1 VKNFRKMNK
10 RQIAFLS
17 ILSLF
22 LSLPLT
28 PVSAAAKA
36 GGTCSK
42 AGITSVAASK
52 TYTCVKS
59 GKKLVWNKGVAV
71 AASNPTPT
79 ATPTTAA
86 NYATLWEKY
95 SWVKPTSS
103 SSVVTAA
110 TEKFSAYVAVTRTNG
125 TVIKIAAQDGADQTL
140 VGWVK
145 DGANLVSKAFV
156 YPKFSKPFLEVI
168 GIDRAWVEKT
178 YIDNGYSNDEAKNGF
193 GRAFADGAPAFG
205 GSTSNTYNS
214 GVVTINNLLVNDKLG
229 MTQMPGHEFFHTVQE
244 RVSAVVFGPEGVG
257 KVPQWFWEGPAT
269 FIGLQTA
276 SYLGLTSYITEGRDF
291 AVMRS
296 NAPSTKSS
304 LLSEATKNTGR
315 PDAIDPYG
323 IGAIATEFLVAN
335 VGIEKFMDIYINL
348 GKKKSFADSFKT
360 ATGVELTDF
369 YTMFEE
375 VRPVLDIS
383 RS

>member
-1 VKNFRKMNK
+1 MHK

-22 LSLPLT
+22 LSLPLI
-28 PVSAAAKA
+28 PANAAAKA

-52 TYTCVKS
+52 TYKCIKS

-71 AASNPTPT
+71 TASKPTPT
-79 ATPTTAA
+79 TTPTTAA
-86 NYATLWEKY
+86 NDATLWGKY

-103 SSVVTAA
+103 SSVVTVA
-110 TEKFSAYVAVTRTNG
+110 TDKFKAYVAVTRTND

-140 VGWVK
+140 VGWVR
-145 DGANLVSKAFV
+145 DGANLVSKAFD
-156 YPKFSKPFLEVI
+156 YPKLSKPFLEVI
-168 GIDRAWVEKT
+168 AIDREWLEKT
-178 YIDNGYSNDEAKNGF
+178 YIDNGYSENEAKNDR

-205 GSTSNTYNS
+205 GSTTNTFNS
-214 GVVTINNLLVNDKLG
+214 GVVTKNNLLVNDKLG
-229 MTQMPGHEFFHTVQE
+229 MMQMAGHEFFHAVQE
-244 RVSAVVFGPEGVG
+244 RISGGVPSPDG
-257 KVPQWFWEGPAT
+257 LGIAPQWFWEGPAT

-276 SYLGLTSYITEGRDF
+276 GYLGWASYITEGRNM
-291 AVMRS
+291 AVARS

-335 VGIEKFMDIYINL
+335 VGIEKFMEVYKNI
-348 GKKKSFADSFKT
+348 GKKKKFADAFKT

-375 VRPVLDIS
+375 VRPVLGIA

>member
-1 VKNFRKMNK
+1 VK
-10 RQIAFLS
+10 
-17 ILSLF
+17 
-22 LSLPLT
+22 
-28 PVSAAAKA
+28 
-36 GGTCSK
+36 
-42 AGITSVAASK
+42 VAASK
-52 TYTCVKS
+52 
-59 GKKLVWNKGVAV
+59 
-71 AASNPTPT
+71 PTPT
-79 ATPTTAA
+79 TTPTTAA
-86 NYATLWEKY
+86 NDATLWGKY

-110 TEKFSAYVAVTRTNG
+110 TDKFKAYVAVTRTND

-140 VGWVK
+140 VGWVR
-145 DGANLVSKAFV
+145 DGANLVSKAFD
-156 YPKFSKPFLEVI
+156 YPKLSKPFLEVI
-168 GIDRAWVEKT
+168 AIDREWLEKT
-178 YIDNGYSNDEAKNGF
+178 YIDNGYSENEAKNDR

-205 GSTSNTYNS
+205 GSTTNTFNS
-214 GVVTINNLLVNDKLG
+214 GVVTKNNLLVNDKLG
-229 MTQMPGHEFFHTVQE
+229 MMQMAGHEFFHAVQE
-244 RVSAVVFGPEGVG
+244 RISGGVPSPDG
-257 KVPQWFWEGPAT
+257 LGIAPQWFWEGPAT

-276 SYLGLTSYITEGRDF
+276 GYLGWASYITEGRNM
-291 AVMRS
+291 AVARS

-335 VGIEKFMDIYINL
+335 VGIEKFMEVYKNI
-348 GKKKSFADSFKT
+348 GKKKKFADAFKT

-375 VRPVLDIS
+375 VRPVLGIA

>member
-1 VKNFRKMNK
+1 MNK
-10 RQIAFLS
+10 KLIAFLS

-28 PVSAAAKA
+28 PVSAAVKA

-42 AGITSVAASK
+42 AGIKSVAASK

-59 GKKLVWNKGVAV
+59 GKKLVWNKGVKV
-71 AASNPTPT
+71 AASNPTPV

-86 NYATLWEKY
+86 NDATLWGKY

-110 TEKFSAYVAVTRTNG
+110 TDKFKAYVAVTRTND

-140 VGWVK
+140 VGWVR
-145 DGANLVSKAFV
+145 DGANLVSKAFD
-156 YPKFSKPFLEVI
+156 YPKLSKPFLEVI
-168 GIDRAWVEKT
+168 AIDREWLEKT
-178 YIDNGYSNDEAKNGF
+178 YIDNGYSENEAKNDR

-205 GSTSNTYNS
+205 GSTTNTYNM
-214 GVVTINNLLVNDKLG
+214 GVVTKNNLLVNDKLG
-229 MTQMPGHEFFHTVQE
+229 MMQMAGHEFFHAVQE
-244 RVSAVVFGPEGVG
+244 RISGGVPSPDG
-257 KVPQWFWEGPAT
+257 LGIAPQWFWEGPAT

-276 SYLGLTSYITEGRDF
+276 GYLGWASYITEGRNM
-291 AVMRS
+291 AVARS

-335 VGIEKFMDIYINL
+335 VGIEKFMEVYKNI
-348 GKKKSFADSFKT
+348 GKKKKFADAFKT

-375 VRPVLDIS
+375 VRPVLGIA